1 MLYRSGWQSWSRK
14 ERTMKNRSARL
25 ASVRLYFAATL
36 ALAVGVLPAVAQSP
50 DAALVNGKIITLDEH
65 STVAEALAVRDGK
78 IVAVGSS
85 AEVHMLTGPATRIVD
100 LGGRT
105 VIPGLID
112 SHMHA
117 IRAALFYA
125 TEVNWIGTR
134 SIPEAMNRI
143 AAAARTA
150 RPGQWIIVAGGW
162 TEQQFAEKRRPT
174 LAELKAAAP
183 DRPVYIQLFY
193 SAALLSPA
201 GFKALN
207 IANDADVPPRGRIER
222 DSGGNPTGW
231 ISGDNP
237 TITAL
242 FGRLPLPSFDESLA
256 GTRQFFRELNRLGL
270 TGVSDPGGYNLS
282 AASYLPLFRVWQDH
296 ALTVRVVFSLFSQ
309 RPGKEL
315 EDYQNITQM
324 LPMGFGDDM
333 LRFNGIGENVTWGMY
348 NNDNPTETQKQQY
361 YEVARWA
368 ASRGMTLTQH
378 WSNDA
383 SVHHLLD
390 VFERVNRETPI
401 GGLRWSIAHLND
413 GSAASLERMKALGV
427 GWLMQDAMY
436 FNGDALIRTRGA
448 DTARRTPPIRTAM
461 NMGVHVGGGTD
472 AHRVMSYNPLAS
484 LQWMIDGRTVAGTPT
499 RDADELPSREEALRL
514 YTSGSA
520 WFTHDDGRRGAL
532 TAGRL
537 ADLAVLTKDFATVPV
552 DEIGGL
558 ESILTMVGGRVV
570 YAAGPF
576 AALEEKAGK

>member
-1 MLYRSGWQSWSRK
+1 MN
-14 ERTMKNRSARL
+14 NRSACVAVAGRYL
-25 ASVRLYFAATL
+25 AATL
-36 ALAVGVLPAVAQSP
+36 ALAAFALPVAAQSP
-50 DAALVNGKIITLDEH
+50 DTAFVNGKIITLDERS
-65 STVAEALAVRDGK
+65 STAEALAVRDGK
-78 IVAVGSS
+78 IVAVGGS
-85 AEVHMLTGPATRIVD
+85 ADIRSLAGPATRIID

-125 TEVNWIGTR
+125 TEVNWIGAH
-134 SIPEAMNRI
+134 SIPEAMARI

-174 LAELKAAAP
+174 QAELAATAP
-183 DRPVYIQLFY
+183 DHPVYIQLFY
-193 SAALLSPA
+193 SAALLNPM
-201 GFKALN
+201 GFSALN
-207 IANDADVPPRGRIER
+207 ITNDADVPPRGKIER
-222 DSGGNPTGW
+222 DAGGNPTGW
-231 ISGDNP
+231 INGDNP

-242 FGRLPLPSFDESLA
+242 FDRLPLPTFDESVA

-270 TGVSDPGGYNLS
+270 TGISDPGGFNLT
-282 AASYLPLFRVWQDH
+282 AASYLPLFRVWQDR
-296 ALTVRVVFSLFSQ
+296 ALTVRVVFSLFAQ

-315 EDYQNITQM
+315 EDYQNLTQM

-348 NNDNPTETQKQQY
+348 NNDSPTEAQKQQY
-361 YEVARWA
+361 HEVAKWA

-378 WSNDA
+378 WSNDV
-383 SVHHLLD
+383 SVNHLLD
-390 VFERVNRETPI
+390 VFERVNRDIPI
-401 GGLRWSIAHLND
+401 AGLRWSIAHLND
-413 GSAASLERMKALGV
+413 GSVANFERMKALGV

-436 FNGDALIRTRGA
+436 FGGDALIRTRGA
-448 DTARRTPPIRTAM
+448 EVARHTPPIKTAM
-461 NMGVHVGGGTD
+461 NIGIHVGGGTD
-472 AHRVMSYNPLAS
+472 AHRVMSYNPFVS

-514 YTSGSA
+514 YTQGSA
-520 WFTHDDGRRGAL
+520 WFTHDDGRRGVL

-537 ADLAVLTKDFATVPV
+537 ADLAVLTKDFANVPT
-552 DEIGGL
+552 DEIGGI
-558 ESILTMVGGRVV
+558 ESLLTMVGGRIV

-576 AALEEKAGK
+576 AALEEKVGK